1 MSAQAPAVV
10 PGIDNKHDINGVE
23 DIEHDV
29 KGETDTRGVIV
40 TEADVRPTVAPQ
52 VKLTG
57 QNKRIRR
64 KTDKYLLSL
73 LVWVYFL
80 QIYDK
85 TVFGYGK

>member
-40 TEADVRPTVAPQ
+40 TEEDVS
-52 VKLTG
+52 LTLVFTSKA
-57 QNKRIRR
+57 KRLEQKNSTKDR
-64 KTDKYLLSL
+64 
-73 LVWVYFL
+73 
-80 QIYDK
+80 
-85 TVFGYGK
+85 

>member
-40 TEADVRPTVAPQ
+40 TEEDVSPTL
-52 VKLTG
+52 KS
-57 QNKRIRR
+57 
-64 KTDKYLLSL
+64 LSQAN
-73 LVWVYFL
+73 WSE
-80 QIYDK
+80 QENSTKDR
-85 TVFGYGK
+85 